1 MTQLEFTHLYDQY
14 ADSIYRYGFF
24 RLSRDKALAEDLVP
38 ETFTKTWTA
47 ISRGTEITNGKTFLF
62 TVAHNLIIDIYRKKK
77 TTSLDHLTDFGFNP
91 ENTEDLNPEKKA
103 EISEVLKYI
112 DRLPDNYKQVLIL
125 RFVEDLGPQEIAQ
138 IIGESENNVSVRINR
153 SLSKLK
159 EIMNLASNKYE

>member
-24 RLSRDKALAEDLVP
+24 RLSQDKALAEDLVQ

-47 ISRGTEITNGKTFLF
+47 ISNGTKITNGKTFLF

-77 TTSLDHLTDFGFNP
+77 MSSLDNLIDSGFNP
-91 ENTEDLNPEKKA
+91 ESTEDLDPEKKA
-103 EISEVLKYI
+103 EISEVLKYVN
-112 DRLPDNYKQVLIL
+112 RLPDNYKQVLIL

-153 SLSKLK
+153 GLSKLK
-159 EIMNLASNKYE
+159 EIMNLSIK